1 MKKKASAPAIEFA
14 SPSLLR
20 IFASMVYDSLLL
32 AAISI
37 AYGAIIVG
45 VRVAIFGQP
54 EAGHRVQ
61 WSLPAE
67 IIITLGW
74 LLTLMFFYIYFWQKF
89 GQTLGMKTWRIQ
101 VVNTQTNQSISF
113 AQACKR
119 SAAALVSLIFFGVG
133 YWFSLVHPQHRL
145 LHDLFSGTRLI
156 LLKKK

>member
-1 MKKKASAPAIEFA
+1 MKKKEPTPAVEFA

-37 AYGAIIVG
+37 AYGAVVVG
-45 VRVAIFGQP
+45 IRVAILGQP
-54 EAGHRVQ
+54 EAGHRIQ

-67 IIITLGW
+67 IMITLGW

-89 GQTLGMKTWRIQ
+89 GQTLAMKTWRMQ
-101 VVNTQTNQSISF
+101 LVDTKTNQLISYS
-113 AQACKR
+113 QAFKR
-119 SAAALVSLIFFGVG
+119 SVAALFSLAFFGVG
-133 YWFSLVHPQHRL
+133 YWFSLAHPQRRL
-145 LHDLFSGTRLI
+145 LHDVLSGTRLI